1 MGVQLTLSKD
11 PAYPTQPTW
20 AQLDTPL
27 GAASSP
33 WLCRV
38 MYLVTLMLDNVGDP
52 QMTPSRPSWLIFRK
66 QVSGSFW

>member
-1 MGVQLTLSKD
+1 MQLTLSKD

-27 GAASSP
+27 DAASSP

-38 MYLVTLMLDNVGDP
+38 MYLVTSMLDNVGNP
-52 QMTPSRPSWLIFRK
+52 QMTPKSPSWLIFRR